1 MVVTTGLAVERRPGA
16 AIVRLDRPDDR
27 NRLDDAMIA
36 ALHAALDACDPA
48 ELLVLRGNGD
58 GFSAG
63 RPHSTGGHPD
73 GPAAAR
79 RALDEVVRLNLRLSR
94 WAAPTLALVHG
105 YANGAALGI
114 LQHVDVVIAARGTRL
129 SFPEITY
136 HLPPGLVASYLRRF
150 VNEKAARYLVMTGD
164 EIDADRG
171 AELGLVSAVAAPE
184 DLDAEGERLVAH
196 FTGRLEAEI
205 ALKTTLAS
213 LSPITT
219 DLNDAMQ
226 RGLADVIAFARRPK
240 PAAQGATDGHR

>member
-1 MVVTTGLAVERRPGA
+1 MVTTGVALERRPGA
-16 AIVRLDRPDDR
+16 TIVRLDDAANR

-36 ALHAALDACDPA
+36 SVHAALDACDPTH
-48 ELLVLRGNGD
+48 LLVLRGAGD

-63 RPHSTGGHPD
+63 RPHASGGHPD

-79 RALDEVVRLNLRLSR
+79 RALDEVVRLNLRIAQ
-94 WAAPTLALVHG
+94 WPAPTLALVHG

-114 LQHVDVVIAARGTRL
+114 VQHVDVVIAARGTRL

-136 HLPPGLVASYLRRF
+136 HLPPGLVASYLRRM

-164 EIDADRG
+164 EVDADRG
-171 AELGLVSAVAAPE
+171 AELGLVSAVVPPE
-184 DLDAEGERLVAH
+184 QLDAEGERLITH
-196 FTGRLEAEI
+196 FTERLEAEI
-205 ALKTTLAS
+205 ALKATLAS

-219 DLNDAMQ
+219 DLHDAMQ

-240 PAAQGATDGHR
+240 STT

>member
-1 MVVTTGLAVERRPGA
+1 MTTARLTVERRTGA
-16 AIVRLDRPDDR
+16 AIVRLDDAANR

-36 ALHAALDACDPA
+36 SIHAALDDCDPA
-48 ELLVLRGNGD
+48 QALVLRGNGD

-63 RPHSTGGHPD
+63 RPHSSGGHPD

-79 RALDEVVRLNLRLSR
+79 RALDEVVRLNLRIAR
-94 WAAPTLALVHG
+94 WTAPTLAFVHG

-114 LQHVDVVIAARGTRL
+114 LQHVDIVVAARGTEL

-164 EIDADRG
+164 AVDAERG
-171 AELGLVSAVAAPE
+171 VELGLISAVVDAAA
-184 DLDAEGERLVAH
+184 LDAEAERLIAH
-196 FTGRLEAEI
+196 VTSRLDAEI
-205 ALKTTLAS
+205 ALKATLAS
-213 LSPITT
+213 LSPIGS
-219 DLNDAMQ
+219 DLHEVME

-240 PAAQGATDGHR
+240 PTA